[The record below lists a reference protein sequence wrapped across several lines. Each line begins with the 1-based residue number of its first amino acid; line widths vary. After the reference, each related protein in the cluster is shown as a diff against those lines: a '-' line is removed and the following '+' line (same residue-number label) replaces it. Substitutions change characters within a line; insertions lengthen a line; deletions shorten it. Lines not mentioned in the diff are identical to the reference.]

1 MNYNLAILHD
11 NTEKIKFNL
20 SLKLYVG
27 TDIGVSRRG
36 GGIFE
41 KLSKISSTI
50 LLDRPN

>member
-36 GGIFE
+36 GGF
-41 KLSKISSTI
+41 SKNYQKFR
-50 LLDRPN
+50 RPFF